1 MEMALPL
8 VEAIGK
14 NICIQNTKNE
24 YFFLNFGAKMKKIIG
39 GMKLINTKYFNLRFF
54 LSGFVMILFYNIVIK
69 GCSDEETPIEKTDE
83 LVQNDNF
90 KFGYNLNNYKV
101 LNDTV
106 RSGDSFGVLLERNH
120 LFYPQIHHIAEKT
133 KAVFDVRQLR
143 IGKPYTV
150 LFEKDA
156 VKTPLVFIYELN
168 KIEYLVVEFCD
179 SIIAYTER
187 KAVKIIEKE
196 AFGVIESSLSE
207 TMEAQG
213 LPTQLIYDMS
223 DDIYAWSIDF
233 SRLQKGD
240 NFKVI
245 YKERFVEDSI
255 YAGIETIEAA
265 FFEHKEESF
274 YAFNY
279 LNKDSKNSTDY
290 FDETTNSL
298 RKAFLKGPVQFSR
311 ISSRFNLK
319 RRIAYYGNKIR
330 PHKGTDFAAPIGTP
344 ILATANG
351 TVTESTRKAGN
362 GKYVKIRHNATYS
375 TQYLH
380 MSKRLVKVGDYV
392 KQGDVIGKVGMTGNT
407 GGPHVCYRFW
417 KNGKQVDPL
426 RQKLPDAK
434 ALSPEL
440 KSDFQAFIAP
450 LKQQLDSIK

>member
-1 MEMALPL
+1 
-8 VEAIGK
+8 
-14 NICIQNTKNE
+14 
-24 YFFLNFGAKMKKIIG
+24 
-39 GMKLINTKYFNLRFF
+39 MKLINKKYFNLLKTVSISWMVIFF
-54 LSGFVMILFYNIVIK
+54 FYSLVVK
-69 GCSDEETPIEKTDE
+69 GCSIYDSEEDIPVVT
-83 LVQNDNF
+83 VQNDYF
-90 KFGYNLNNYKV
+90 KFGYNLNNYMV
-101 LNDTV
+101 VNDTV

-133 KAVFDVRQLR
+133 KVVFDVRQLR
-143 IGKPYTV
+143 IGKLYTV
-150 LFEKDA
+150 LFSKDNT
-156 VKTPLVFIYELN
+156 KTPLVFIYELN

-179 SIIAYTER
+179 SIIAYKER
-187 KAVKIIEKE
+187 KPVKVIEKE

-223 DDIYAWSIDF
+223 DDIYAWTIDF
-233 SRLQKGD
+233 FRLQKGD

-245 YKERFVEDSI
+245 YKERFVDDSI

-265 FFEHKEESF
+265 FFEHKGESF

-279 LNKDSKNSTDY
+279 INKDSKNSTDY
-290 FDETTNSL
+290 FDESTKSL

-319 RRIAYYGNKIR
+319 RRIAYYGNKVR

-351 TVTESTRKAGN
+351 TVTESTRKGGN

-417 KNGKQVDPL
+417 KNGRQVDPL

-434 ALSPEL
+434 ALSPDL
-440 KSDFQAFIAP
+440 KPDFQAFIAP
-450 LKQQLDSIK
+450 LKQQLDSIN